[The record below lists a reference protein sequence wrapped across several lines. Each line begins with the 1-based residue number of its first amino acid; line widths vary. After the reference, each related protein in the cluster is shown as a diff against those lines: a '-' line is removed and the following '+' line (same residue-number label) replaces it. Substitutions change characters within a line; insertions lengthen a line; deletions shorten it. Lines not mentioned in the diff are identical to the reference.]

1 VGTRDQRLGT
11 RDQRLGTGDWD
22 LADEIATPR
31 VVGARNDKVGAVRLC
46 DGVRFRRNSGGHRA
60 NQAYDEKSSIL
71 GKQLHIPDDCVM
83 SARSC
88 VAPPGQWR
96 FDDEMSE
103 HSGRSRHSS
112 RAVREPLRPH
122 GAGRPWM
129 KVSEN
134 T

>member
-1 VGTRDQRLGT
+1 MRLPLLELSGRAMT
-11 RDQRLGTGDWD
+11 KW
-22 LADEIATPR
+22 E
-31 VVGARNDKVGAVRLC
+31 
-46 DGVRFRRNSGGHRA
+46 RFDFAMVFDFAGIRGGHRA